1 MSPKQVFMLL
11 CFAIAVA
18 LGVVAVV
25 LPPAR
30 GPLTAAAVALIALG
44 LAIGVTP

>member
-1 MSPKQVFMLL
+1 MTPKQVFMLL
-11 CFAIAVA
+11 CYAIAVA
-18 LGVVAVV
+18 VGVTATV
-25 LPPAR
+25 LPAAR